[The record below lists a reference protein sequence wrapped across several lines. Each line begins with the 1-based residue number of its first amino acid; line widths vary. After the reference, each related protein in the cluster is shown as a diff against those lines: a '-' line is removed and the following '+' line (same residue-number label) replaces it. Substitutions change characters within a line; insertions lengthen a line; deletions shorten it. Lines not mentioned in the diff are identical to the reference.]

1 MFNQVKEILERD
13 IRPLLAMHAG
23 DAELVG
29 VEDGIVKLRLKGTCH
44 GCILSEITLKNGV
57 EEMLKSKVAGVKSVV
72 AVE

>member
-1 MFNQVKEILERD
+1 MFDQVKIILERD

-29 VEDGIVKLRLKGTCH
+29 IEDGVVKLRLKGTCH
-44 GCILSEITLKNGV
+44 GCILSEITLKAGV
-57 EEMLKSKVAGVKSVV
+57 EEMLKSRVVGVKGVV

>member
-1 MFNQVKEILERD
+1 MIGRVREILERD

-29 VEDGIVKLRLKGTCH
+29 VEDGVVKLRLKGTCH
-44 GCILSEITLKNGV
+44 GCILSEVTLKSGI
-57 EEMLKSKVAGVKSVV
+57 EHLLRSKLPDVKSVE